1 MFNTEEPDQILMLW
15 ALTFACLF
23 LGFIYISLGITVTG
37 RMRVL
42 GIDGKLPSHLEERKT
57 ANLPEFSNPTVEWYQ
72 QAIIAVVH
80 MFSSWLHL
88 GKKKRKVYN
97 FLIKY
102 SMLLR

>member
-1 MFNTEEPDQILMLW
+1 MH
-15 ALTFACLF
+15 ACF

-80 MFSSWLHL
+80 MFCLQLDDQKHP
-88 GKKKRKVYN
+88 KQMPC
-97 FLIKY
+97 
-102 SMLLR
+102 SMQEP